1 MHFTIAADTD
11 VGISKKI
18 NQDSFIIK
26 KALIGNSEIVMA
38 IICDGMGGLSKGEL
52 ASATVIE
59 VFSDWFDDNI
69 LYEFENINLEI
80 IGEKWSLLIK
90 KLNSEINEFGKD
102 RGIRLGT
109 TFTGALFV
117 DEKYVVVHVG
127 DSRLY
132 HIGTKLS
139 QITKDQT
146 FIARAIENGELTEN
160 EAKNDSRRNVL
171 LQCVGASKFVEPE
184 IILGITQEKGYLFCS
199 DGFRHVITDEEIYT
213 SLNKVVKGN
222 KKAMSMQIRKLI
234 DLIKSRKEKDNI
246 TAIYIKVENIFD
258 CKFENNEEKKK
269 YTSHYTLKFL
279 VIFFGIMSV
288 VFLFLGIIKLF

>member
-11 VGISKKI
+11 IGISKKI
-18 NQDSFIIK
+18 NQDSFLMK
-26 KALIGNSEIVMA
+26 KALIGNSEIVMT
-38 IICDGMGGLSKGEL
+38 IICDGIGGLSKGEL

-59 VFSDWFDDNI
+59 AFSDWFNENI

-80 IGEKWSLLIK
+80 IGEKWSLLLK
-90 KLNSEINEFGKD
+90 KLNSEINEFGKG

-117 DEKYVVVHVG
+117 DEKYVAVHVG

-132 HIGTKLS
+132 HIGTQLS

-146 FIARAIENGELTEN
+146 FIARAIESGEITEN
-160 EAKNDSRRNVL
+160 EAKNNTRRNVL

-184 IILGITQEKGYLFCS
+184 IIVGTTQENGYLLCS

-213 SLNKVVKGN
+213 SLNKVINGN
-222 KKAMSMQIRKLI
+222 KKAMSMQIRGLI

-246 TAIYIKVENIFD
+246 TAIYIKAENNFGG
-258 CKFENNEEKKK
+258 KFENSKNNKKS
-269 YTSHYTLKFL
+269 TSHYILKLL

-288 VFLFLGIIKLF
+288 AFLFLGIIKLF

>member
-18 NQDSFIIK
+18 NQDSYLIK

-59 VFSDWFDDNI
+59 AFSDWFNDNV

-80 IGEKWSLLIK
+80 IGEKWSLLLK

-146 FIARAIENGELTEN
+146 FIARAIENGEITEN

-171 LQCVGASKFVEPE
+171 LQCVGASEFVEPE
-184 IILGITQEKGYLFCS
+184 IILGTTQEKGYLFCS

-213 SLNKVVKGN
+213 SLNKVVKNN
-222 KKAMSMQIRKLI
+222 KKAMSMQIRGLI
-234 DLIKSRKEKDNI
+234 DLIKARKEKDNI
-246 TAIYIKVENIFD
+246 TAIYIKAENNFGG
-258 CKFENNEEKKK
+258 KFENSEDKKK
-269 YTSHYTLKFL
+269 STSHYILKL
-279 VIFFGIMSV
+279 LAIFFGIMSV
-288 VFLFLGIIKLF
+288 AFLFLGIIKLF

>member
-18 NQDSFIIK
+18 NQDSFLIK

-59 VFSDWFDDNI
+59 AFSDWFNDNI

-80 IGEKWSLLIK
+80 IGEKWSLLLK
-90 KLNSEINEFGKD
+90 NLNSEINEFGKD

-117 DEKYVVVHVG
+117 NEKYVVVHVG

-146 FIARAIENGELTEN
+146 LIARAIENGEITEN
-160 EAKNDSRRNVL
+160 EAKNDSRRNIL
-171 LQCVGASKFVEPE
+171 LQCVGASEFVEPE
-184 IILGITQEKGYLFCS
+184 VTLGTTQESGYLFCS

-213 SLNKVVKGN
+213 SLNKVVKDN
-222 KKAMSMQIRKLI
+222 KKAISMQIRGLI

-246 TAIYIKVENIFD
+246 TAIYIKA
-258 CKFENNEEKKK
+258 ENNFGGKFDNSKDNKKS
-269 YTSHYTLKFL
+269 TSHYILKLL

-288 VFLFLGIIKLF
+288 AFLFLGIIKLF

>member
-80 IGEKWSLLIK
+80 IGEKWSLLLK
-90 KLNSEINEFGKD
+90 KLNSEIN
-102 RGIRLGT
+102 
-109 TFTGALFV
+109 
-117 DEKYVVVHVG
+117 EKYVVVHVG
-127 DSRLY
+127 DYRLY

>member
-80 IGEKWSLLIK
+80 IGEKWSLLLK

-199 DGFRHVITDEEIYT
+199 DGFRHEITSEEIYT
-213 SLNKVVKGN
+213 HFKPSKLKNKESMHANARTLIDEN
-222 KKAMSMQIRKLI
+222 KKRQ
-234 DLIKSRKEKDNI
+234 EKDNI
-246 TAIYIKVENIFD
+246 SVVLIKVYQED
-258 CKFENNEEKKK
+258 WQ
-269 YTSHYTLKFL
+269 
-279 VIFFGIMSV
+279 
-288 VFLFLGIIKLF
+288 